1 MDDLSTEGTPRYQLL
16 SALLAREIGEGRHP
30 VGSLLPPEPELCKRF
45 NVSRHTLREA
55 VRKLCDQGLV
65 TRHQGIGT
73 RVRARSATP
82 QRYVAA
88 LGSLQELMQ
97 YAQQTR
103 MSLLSH
109 REIVTDESLA
119 RQLRCQPGEHWVEAE
134 TCRRASD
141 GAPSDPPIVH
151 MHIYIRPE
159 AGGLLAELDGGESW
173 VFGLLEK
180 YGGERIVDAQQ
191 VVAAIAIP
199 AASARVLGVK
209 PRSPGLR
216 VRRYYHGRSGR
227 LLSVS
232 INVYPADRFELA
244 TRWRLE
250 AEASAT

>member
-1 MDDLSTEGTPRYQLL
+1 MDALPAEGTPRYQQL

-30 VGSLLPPEPELCKRF
+30 VGSLLPPEPELCRRF

-73 RVRARSATP
+73 RVRAAAAAP

-97 YAQQTR
+97 YTRQTR
-103 MSLLSH
+103 ISLLSH
-109 REIVTDESLA
+109 REVIADDALA
-119 RQLRCQPGEHWVEAE
+119 RQLRCQPGEHWIEAE
-134 TCRRASD
+134 TCRRPTDA
-141 GAPSDPPIVH
+141 APDDPPIVH
-151 MHIYIRPE
+151 MRIYMRPE
-159 AGGLLAELDGGESW
+159 ARGLLAELDGGESW

-180 YGGERIVDAQQ
+180 HGGERIVEAQQ
-191 VVAAIAIP
+191 VVGALAIP

-209 PRSPGLR
+209 PRSPGLQ
-216 VRRYYHGRSGR
+216 VRRYYQGRNER

-232 INVYPADRFELA
+232 INVYPADRFELS

-250 AEASAT
+250 AEAPPT